1 METKTLQRWGFLLL
15 SLVLLIPAVTWRP
28 AVYGNDEAS
37 IVRYLYQ
44 EKAWGDRIRV
54 LAVKD
59 LGEDRFA
66 VFRLETKRPD
76 DRYIVRFR
84 QNETG
89 DYEADG
95 YLGQIYGPYPARG
108 IYSQPLSRDGAW
120 ISYAVWSE
128 TEALAEIRFQPKSG
142 PEASVPLPAAPA
154 LTVCR
159 FRSSGSW
166 STAYYDDLGN
176 EL

>member
-1 METKTLQRWGFLLL
+1 METSTLQRWGFLLL
-15 SLVLLIPAVTWRP
+15 SFVLLILAGTYRT

-37 IVRYLYQ
+37 IVQYLYR
-44 EKAWGDRIRV
+44 EEAWGDHIQV
-54 LAVKD
+54 LAVED
-59 LGEDRFA
+59 YGEDRFA

-84 QNETG
+84 QNENG
-89 DYEADG
+89 DYEAVG
-95 YLGQIYGPYPARG
+95 YLRRIYGPYPARG

-120 ISYAVWSE
+120 ISYVVWSE
-128 TEALAEIRFQPKSG
+128 TEALAEVCFQPESG
-142 PEASVPLPAAPA
+142 PEVSVPLPAAPS

-166 STAYYDDLGN
+166 STAYYDDMGN